1 MKTIALLL
9 VFGAFLA
16 GAFISVLDPRE
27 VNWTWLVPVLLI
39 GIIGLWLSRKV
50 HKEETQAGHKLAGN
64 MDLLS
69 KSLDNILARLE
80 LINNNKEELP
90 TYEARFEIDRLFR
103 EELNTFAD
111 ARESMIHVFGM
122 QDYADVMSNFAA
134 GERDYADV
142 MSNFAAGERYINR
155 VWSAS
160 TDGYVD
166 EVNLYLGRALDQFRE
181 AHEHFHALT
190 LKHAGQPPDNSG
202 KQERISGSGK
212 L

>member
-27 VNWTWLVPVLLI
+27 VNWPWLVLALLT
-39 GIIGLWLSRKV
+39 GSIGLWLSRKV
-50 HKEETQAGHKLAGN
+50 HKEEAHAGHRLSGN
-64 MDLLS
+64 IDLLG
-69 KSLDNILARLE
+69 KSLDNILASLE
-80 LINNNKEELP
+80 LINDNKEELP

-103 EELNTFAD
+103 EDLNAFAD

-122 QDYADVMSNFAA
+122 QN
-134 GERDYADV
+134 YADV

-181 AHEHFHALT
+181 AHEHFHD
-190 LKHAGQPPDNSG
+190 LKSEHAG
-202 KQERISGSGK
+202 
-212 L
+212 

>member
-9 VFGAFLA
+9 VFGAFLT
-16 GAFISVLDPRE
+16 GAFITVLDPRE
-27 VNWTWLVPVLLI
+27 VNWSWLVPVLLI
-39 GIIGLWLSRKV
+39 GTVGLWLSRKA
-50 HKEETQAGHKLAGN
+50 HHAEAHAGHKLAGN
-64 MDLLS
+64 MDLLG
-69 KSLDNILARLE
+69 KCLDNILARLE
-80 LINNNKEELP
+80 LINNNKDELP

-122 QDYADVMSNFAA
+122 QN
-134 GERDYADV
+134 YADV

-181 AHEHFHALT
+181 AHQHFHQ
-190 LKHAGQPPDNSG
+190 LKSQHAD
-202 KQERISGSGK
+202 
-212 L
+212 